1 MAELPSGTV
10 TFLFTDLE
18 VSTRLWD
25 QEPEAMRVALA
36 RHDVILREAISANGG
51 QVVKGRGDGV
61 HAVFATAGAALCAAF
76 DSQRAVGGEDWP
88 VSEPLRVRMGL
99 HTGVAELRDDD
110 YFGSSV
116 NRAARLLGV
125 AHGGQIVVSQATA
138 DLARDDLGDGVGL
151 LELGEVRLRDLS
163 RPERVFQLVHPELER
178 DFPSLPSVGEL
189 AGNLPTQVTEFVG
202 REAELRS
209 VREAVE
215 SARIVTLTGVGGV
228 GKDTAGAAVRSGGTA
243 WVPSWRVAV

>member
-18 VSTRLWD
+18 VSTRLW
-25 QEPEAMRVALA
+25 EEYPEAMRAALA
-36 RHDVILREAISANGG
+36 CHDVILREAISAYGG

-61 HAVFATAGAALCAAF
+61 HAVFATARGAMCAAV
-76 DSQRAVGGEDWP
+76 DGPASGRREDWP

-116 NRAARLLGV
+116 NRAARLMGV

-138 DLARDDLGDGVGL
+138 DLARESWGMVSSWWSWVSTGC
-151 LELGEVRLRDLS
+151 
-163 RPERVFQLVHPELER
+163 
-178 DFPSLPSVGEL
+178 
-189 AGNLPTQVTEFVG
+189 VTC
-202 REAELRS
+202 RA
-209 VREAVE
+209 
-215 SARIVTLTGVGGV
+215 
-228 GKDTAGAAVRSGGTA
+228 RSGCSSSCTR
-243 WVPSWRVAV
+243 S